1 MQKTQII
8 AGAVVVLVIVGLL
21 AASRIFV
28 SVPVGHVAVAT
39 LFGQAQDRAFEEGLH
54 FPVNPLFNW
63 HFFDARQKTLY
74 QEAAVPS
81 QDQLKTTM
89 DVSVIYRVSGAMAPK
104 ILRETGN
111 AEAAVNVHLV
121 PKLRSV
127 QIGRAHV

>member
-8 AGAVVVLVIVGLL
+8 AGSVAVLVIVGLL

-39 LFGQAQDRAFEEGLH
+39 LFGEAQDRAFEEGLH

-74 QEAAVPS
+74 QEAAGPRP
-81 QDQLKTTM
+81 T
-89 DVSVIYRVSGAMAPK
+89 R
-104 ILRETGN
+104 LR
-111 AEAAVNVHLV
+111 L
-121 PKLRSV
+121 
-127 QIGRAHV
+127 